1 MGFIGVDS
9 NEVEPVGAIRG
20 LTAGR
25 GPDVVLEAAGTP
37 TTLRWSLAAL
47 RKGGRIAAVGI
58 PAEGVH
64 IDMRDL
70 VLYELEIVGSR
81 ASQGEMT
88 RVLPLIADGRMRLAE
103 IMTHQFRLADF
114 ADALETF
121 RDRSS
126 GAIKITIKP

>member
-1 MGFIGVDS
+1 MGFIGIDS
-9 NEVEPVGAIRG
+9 NALDPVEAIRR

-25 GPDVVLEAAGTP
+25 GADVVLEAAGTP
-37 TTLRWSLAAL
+37 TTLNWSLAAL

-58 PAEGVH
+58 PGEDVH
-64 IDMRDL
+64 IEMRDL
-70 VLYELEIVGSR
+70 VLYELEIAGSR

-88 RVLPLIADGRMRLAE
+88 RVMPLIADGRMRLAE
-103 IMTHQFRLADF
+103 IMTHEFPLADF
-114 ADALETF
+114 AAALDTF

>member
-1 MGFIGVDS
+1 MGFTGIDSEAVVPVD
-9 NEVEPVGAIRG
+9 AIRE
-20 LTAGR
+20 LTRGR
-25 GPDVVLEAAGTP
+25 GADVVLEAAGTS
-37 TTLRWSLAAL
+37 TTLKWSLAGL

-58 PAEGVH
+58 PSEGVE

-70 VLYELEIVGSR
+70 VLYELEIAGSR

-88 RVLPLIADGRMRLAE
+88 RVMPLIADGRMRLGQ
-103 IMTHQFRLADF
+103 IMTHEFRLSDF
-114 ADALETF
+114 ALALDTF